1 MPNLG
6 HSDPIALKRNAVPA
20 HLATMAHVLHR
31 IVRLLTS
38 IHGKERIMPTT
49 QNEND
54 KKRLDPR
61 TGGTGRKPEPQIP
74 DVDPAD
80 LDDDQAD
87 SGPDRDHKEL
97 GG

>member
-1 MPNLG
+1 
-6 HSDPIALKRNAVPA
+6 
-20 HLATMAHVLHR
+20 
-31 IVRLLTS
+31 
-38 IHGKERIMPTT
+38 MPTT
-49 QNEND
+49 QSEDD
-54 KKRLDPR
+54 KKRRDPR
-61 TGGTGRKPEPQIP
+61 PASPGGDSEPQIP

>member
-1 MPNLG
+1 MF
-6 HSDPIALKRNAVPA
+6 
-20 HLATMAHVLHR
+20 
-31 IVRLLTS
+31 
-38 IHGKERIMPTT
+38 KERAMPTT
-49 QNEND
+49 QSEND
-54 KKRLDPR
+54 KKRRDPR
-61 TGGTGRKPEPQIP
+61 TVSTGASEPQTP

>member
-1 MPNLG
+1 MF
-6 HSDPIALKRNAVPA
+6 
-20 HLATMAHVLHR
+20 
-31 IVRLLTS
+31 
-38 IHGKERIMPTT
+38 KERTMPTT
-49 QNEND
+49 QSEND
-54 KKRLDPR
+54 KKRRDPR
-61 TGGTGRKPEPQIP
+61 TGSTGGTSEPEIP